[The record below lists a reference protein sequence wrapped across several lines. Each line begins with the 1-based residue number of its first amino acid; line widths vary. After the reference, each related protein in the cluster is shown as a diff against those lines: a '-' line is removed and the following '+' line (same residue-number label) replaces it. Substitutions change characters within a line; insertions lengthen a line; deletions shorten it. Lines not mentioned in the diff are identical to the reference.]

1 MSPVDTAWL
10 RMDRENH
17 LMAIK
22 GVLVLEGRLGLHAL
36 AQRLQQRLLPHFPRF
51 TQRVE
56 QDENGAWW
64 VPDPGFDLKHHLR
77 RRRLPRGEPQRALE
91 ALVAKLGAEPLEPS
105 RPLWQIELIDPY
117 EKGCALVIRLHHCLA
132 DGMALMAL
140 MRHLCDGAPSDASDG
155 DGPLGQPV
163 EPPGPQSRSGGQGQA
178 AMQGAMQAH
187 RHGHQP
193 SAESDEAGPD
203 EWFRLL
209 AQWRYNPEAAARVGH
224 LVGLLAS
231 DVGKLLVLPPDSETR
246 LKGRTG
252 RRKALS
258 WSHPLPLPVV
268 KAASRALGC
277 SVNDVLLSCVAG
289 ALRRHLQAQGD
300 PVAGVNVRT
309 LVPVN
314 VRTPSHR
321 SELAWPLSLPRR
333 GDLGNRFGLV
343 PLLLPLHEGNLLARV
358 QTVSRRMNELK
369 SSMLPPLSLGVLG
382 VMGMAPR
389 AVQGAAL
396 ELLSSKATAVVTH
409 VPGPRRPR
417 RLAGIPIKEVMFWVP
432 QSGDVGVGVSIF
444 SYADEVRFGLLADA
458 ALLPQPQA
466 VMPLLHREFEDLIT
480 ALLLCADAP
489 LPSAA
494 SFENRLRAWAER
506 P

>member
-22 GVLVLEGRLGLHAL
+22 GVLVLGGRLNLAAL
-36 AQRLQQRLLPHFPRF
+36 ASLLEQRLLPHFPRF

-64 VPDPGFDLKHHLR
+64 VPDAAFDLHQHVR
-77 RRRLPRGEPQRALE
+77 RRRLPTGEPQAALE
-91 ALVAKLGAEPLEPS
+91 NLVAKLAAEPLPPH
-105 RPLWQIELIDPY
+105 RPLWQIELIERY
-117 EKGCALVIRLHHCLA
+117 QGGCALVIRLHHCLA

-140 MRHLCDGAPSDASDG
+140 MRQLCDGGPSCGPTPLEGDA
-155 DGPLGQPV
+155 
-163 EPPGPQSRSGGQGQA
+163 
-178 AMQGAMQAH
+178 
-187 RHGHQP
+187 HGL
-193 SAESDEAGPD
+193 D
-203 EWFRLL
+203 EWFKLL
-209 AQWRYNPEAAARVGH
+209 AQWRHDPQAAARVGH
-224 LVGLLAS
+224 LAGLLAS

-252 RRKALS
+252 RHKALA
-258 WSHPLPLPVV
+258 WSAPLPMPMV
-268 KAASRALGC
+268 KAAARALGC

-289 ALRRHLQAQGD
+289 ALRRHLRAQGD
-300 PVAGVNVRT
+300 SVAGVNVRT

-314 VRTPSHR
+314 LCGPAHRNELGWPAVLARR
-321 SELAWPLSLPRR
+321 SE
-333 GDLGNRFGLV
+333 LGNRFGLV
-343 PLLLPLHEGNLLARV
+343 PLLLPLHESNLLARV
-358 QTVSRRMNELK
+358 QTISQRMQALK
-369 SSMLPPLSLGVLG
+369 ASLLPPLSLGVLG

-389 AVQGAAL
+389 TVQGAAL

-417 RLAGIPIKEVMFWVP
+417 HLAGVPIREVMFWVP
-432 QSGDVGVGVSIF
+432 QSGDVGIGVSIF

-458 ALLPQPQA
+458 ALLPEPQA
-466 VMPLLHREFEDLIT
+466 VMPLLHREFEDLLT

-489 LPSAA
+489 LPSAR
-494 SFENRLRAWAER
+494 SFEDRLRAWAAQV
-506 P
+506 